1 MPQEEILL
9 ADQEIHELLGEGAI
23 KLSTPSQNQCL
34 SSISLVPEKDVGH
47 YQEIKSKHLAH
58 FLCAF
63 RNGEITPSK
72 KAFQERGPHEFL
84 KKNSKIQVVRQSKT
98 ISFPVFWVRSSLQGI
113 HETNATSHFSV
124 EETYV

>member
-58 FLCAF
+58 FVCAF

-84 KKNSKIQVVRQSKT
+84 KKILKFK
-98 ISFPVFWVRSSLQGI
+98 W
-113 HETNATSHFSV
+113 
-124 EETYV
+124 